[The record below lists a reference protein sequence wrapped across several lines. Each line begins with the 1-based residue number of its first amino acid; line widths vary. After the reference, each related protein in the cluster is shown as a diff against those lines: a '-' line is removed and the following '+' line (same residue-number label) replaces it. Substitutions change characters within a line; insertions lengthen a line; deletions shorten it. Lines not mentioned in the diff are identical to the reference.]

1 MAEFKD
7 RLREA
12 MQSAGKNQSDLS
24 RETGITQS
32 SISDWLKGKYLAK
45 QDKVDILSQAL
56 GVSPSWLMG
65 MDSVPEI
72 LPIKKKRLPLLGTI
86 ACGEPVLADEE
97 WQGWVEASGDLD
109 ADFCLKAKGDSMIN
123 ARIYDGDIVF
133 IRKQPIVKDGQI
145 AAVLIDGEATLKR
158 LYYDRENNVVQLVAE
173 NSSFPPLI
181 YSGEKLNEIR
191 VLGLAVAFQST
202 LVN

>member
-12 MQSAGKNQSDLS
+12 MESSGKNQSDLA
-24 RETGITQS
+24 RETGIRQS

-45 QDKVDILSQAL
+45 QDKVDLLSHAL

-65 MDSVPEI
+65 MDAAPEI
-72 LPIKKKRLPLLGTI
+72 LPIKKKRLPLLGSI
-86 ACGEPVLADEE
+86 ACGEPVFASEE
-97 WQGWVEASGDLD
+97 WEGWVEASDDLN

-133 IRKQPIVKDGQI
+133 IRKQSMVKNGQI
-145 AAVLIDGEATLKR
+145 AAVLIDNEATLKR
-158 LYYDRENNVVQLVAE
+158 VYYDHENNIVQLVAE
-173 NSSFPPLI
+173 NPSFPPLV
-181 YSGEKLNEIR
+181 YAGEKLNEIR

-202 LVN
+202 LVQ

>member
-1 MAEFKD
+1 
-7 RLREA
+7 
-12 MQSAGKNQSDLS
+12 
-24 RETGITQS
+24 
-32 SISDWLKGKYLAK
+32 
-45 QDKVDILSQAL
+45 
-56 GVSPSWLMG
+56 
-65 MDSVPEI
+65 
-72 LPIKKKRLPLLGTI
+72 
-86 ACGEPVLADEE
+86 
-97 WQGWVEASGDLD
+97 
-109 ADFCLKAKGDSMIN
+109 MIN

>member
-1 MAEFKD
+1 
-7 RLREA
+7 